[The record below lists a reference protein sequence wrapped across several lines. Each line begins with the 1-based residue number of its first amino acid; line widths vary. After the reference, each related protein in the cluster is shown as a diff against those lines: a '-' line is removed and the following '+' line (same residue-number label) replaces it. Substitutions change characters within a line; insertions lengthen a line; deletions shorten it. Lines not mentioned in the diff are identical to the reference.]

1 MVLSEDKALLEY
13 QINPWRRIRRILN
26 DYWWGER
33 NELPIKTLWVQLQTS
48 AHQKLY
54 VCLTG
59 APPHCKH
66 RKPIVILKFHF
77 EVVLPHAIRLE
88 PRCLASRAEMHPFHI
103 VLGIC
108 NRQLLSRRMTAA
120 VILEADETGNASNS
134 SRPTGVG
141 CTTRPSGERVVM
153 RKCPMLEERKDM
165 DFLWKKEHGN
175 STP

>member
-1 MVLSEDKALLEY
+1 MFLSEDKALLEY
-13 QINPWRRIRRILN
+13 QINPWRQIWRILN

-66 RKPIVILKFHF
+66 RTPIVILKFHF

-88 PRCLASRAEMHPFHI
+88 PRCLASRAEMHPFLI

-120 VILEADETGNASNS
+120 IILEADGTGNASNS
-134 SRPTGVG
+134 SLRRLHNAPRWGKG
-141 CTTRPSGERVVM
+141 CYEEMSNTRRAERYGFSV
-153 RKCPMLEERKDM
+153 EEGT
-165 DFLWKKEHGN
+165 WK
-175 STP
+175 